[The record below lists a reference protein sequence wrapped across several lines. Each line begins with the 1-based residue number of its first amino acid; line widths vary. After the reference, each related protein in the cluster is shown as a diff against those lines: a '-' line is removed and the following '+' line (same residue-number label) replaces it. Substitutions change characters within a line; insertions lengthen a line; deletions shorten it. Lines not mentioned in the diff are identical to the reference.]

1 MEILGK
7 TKECLILCMLNDNE
21 VAFLELALSLN
32 KPNTAVKRKK
42 SSIKKRR
49 LSFTPL
55 PKQRRLRKHIT
66 IDGQAYTRTEA
77 AEVLGIAYST
87 LCRYAHKGMSDEAI
101 VKRVRS

>member
-32 KPNTAVKRKK
+32 KPNTTVKKK
-42 SSIKKRR
+42 NGVKKRR

-55 PKQRRLRKHIT
+55 PKQRRLRKHIA